1 MKKILFI
8 LLTLTT
14 IVSLSACRV
23 EKVTTDYGNT
33 TSWEVDVN
41 DFRGISLAGAT
52 MVYYQP
58 SDTFSVVV
66 KAPEKLR
73 ERIGIEVDNGI
84 LRLYDKKPSR
94 GFFLA
99 NNSIPHYTVYVKAP
113 YLSSIEIAGSS
124 TFTCDKPFKAPD
136 MDIDI
141 AGQGTVKF
149 KDLSVRTFKSSI
161 AGQGN
166 LSATLTGV
174 DNTNVDIAGQ
184 GNVDFIFHHCKK
196 VSTSIAGMG
205 NIHLS
210 GDIESLDKS
219 ISGMGDINTDH
230 LTVGRSSEPTNRL

>member
-33 TSWEVDVN
+33 TSWKADVN

-52 MVYYQP
+52 TVYYQP

-124 TFTCDKPFKAPD
+124 TFTCDKPFKAPA
-136 MDIDI
+136 MEIDI
-141 AGQGTVKF
+141 AGQG
-149 KDLSVRTFKSSI
+149 
-161 AGQGN
+161 
-166 LSATLTGV
+166 
-174 DNTNVDIAGQ
+174 DI
-184 GNVDFIFHHCKK
+184 NFVFHHCKK